1 MFILQVNSKYLPTS
15 HVCWDLTV
23 TVGNTEFKKLVLCL
37 AVCPPSLWRTSM
49 DPVLFTLRWLVKTH
63 TNHER
68 LQVTYRE
75 GWELFTR
82 AADLFLLWPD
92 SLCCISGITGIL
104 MSAAALPVCLTRP
117 PKLVLHP
124 PPVSKSDIKP
134 VPGFGHCCR
143 KTTKKQARKGK
154 HYNEDETRKRH
165 SYDSTSALVWW
176 KASICTPRCARYE
189 PGSLCLSSACL
200 QS

>member
-1 MFILQVNSKYLPTS
+1 MYLPTS
-15 HVCWDLTV
+15 HVCWDLTD
-23 TVGNTEFKKLVLCL
+23 TVGNTEFNKLVSSL

-49 DPVLFTLRWLVKTH
+49 DPVLFTLHSLVKKTH
-63 TNHER
+63 TNHELLR
-68 LQVTYRE
+68 VTYRE

-82 AADLFLLWPD
+82 EADPFLLLPD
-92 SLCCISGITGIL
+92 ALCCISGITGIL

-154 HYNEDETRKRH
+154 HTKEFVEMVRQQLSLKELWPFFFFFLDEFN
-165 SYDSTSALVWW
+165 
-176 KASICTPRCARYE
+176 ICLFSFY
-189 PGSLCLSSACL
+189 
-200 QS
+200 